1 MTTAA
6 LPRLS
11 TPASRPTG
19 LFKYLSDVVEGVI
32 EAREIATRYDRL
44 ARMSTS
50 ELARLG
56 LTRTDIAH
64 AAVFGVKGL

>member
-1 MTTAA
+1 MTTAT

-11 TPASRPTG
+11 TPASRPNG
-19 LFKYLSDVVEGVI
+19 LFQYVASIIAGVI
-32 EAREIATRYDRL
+32 EAREIATRYDHL

-50 ELARLG
+50 ELAGLG
-56 LTRTDIAH
+56 LDRTTIAQ

>member
-19 LFKYLSDVVEGVI
+19 LFQYVSDIVEGVI
-32 EAREIATRYDRL
+32 EAREIAARYDQL
-44 ARMSTS
+44 ARMTAS

-56 LTRTDIAH
+56 LTRADIAQ
-64 AAVFGVKGL
+64 AAVSGVKGL

>member
-1 MTTAA
+1 MTTAT

-11 TPASRPTG
+11 TPAARPTG
-19 LFKYLSDVVEGVI
+19 LFRYFTGLIHGVI

-56 LTRTDIAH
+56 LARADIAH
-64 AAVFGVKGL
+64 AAVFGAKGL

>member
-11 TPASRPTG
+11 TPVSRPTG
-19 LFKYLSDVVEGVI
+19 LFQYLADIVEGVI
-32 EAREIATRYDRL
+32 EAREIAARYDRL
-44 ARMSTS
+44 ARMSAS

-56 LTRTDIAH
+56 LTRTDVAH